1 MQHFKKIRT
10 VDEIETNLSGICY
23 RWVDES
29 KVQFEQGSDFML
41 FVNEMELNFLLVNVT
56 NGTFIL
62 RDFVTDDLI
71 ATHESDNFDEEEWY
85 SNILNA
91 IYHEECSI

>member
-1 MQHFKKIRT
+1 MQRYKSIRT
-10 VDEIETNLSGICY
+10 VDDIDTNLSGVGY

-29 KVQFEQGSDFML
+29 KKLFEQGSDWML
-41 FVNEMELNFLLVNVT
+41 FVHEGELTLLLVNAS
-56 NGTFIL
+56 NGQFIL

-71 ATHESDNFDEEEWY
+71 ATHENDNFDEEEWY

-91 IYHEECSI
+91 IYQE